1 MRIVFVLRVAVALLF
16 AAISFHAHADAAFE
30 ARLKNLEEELRCL
43 VCQNQTLADSTAPL
57 AQDLRREVRELA
69 EQGKSDAEIKQY
81 LVARYGDFVLYKPPV
96 KPTTWLL
103 WFGPFAFLLG
113 GALIWF
119 VVLRRRG
126 RGNGDD
132 DDDDGPPAAGSPG
145 GEQAE
150 RARKL
155 LESPPDD

>member
-1 MRIVFVLRVAVALLF
+1 MLAVPLLAIVFAQAQALTAL
-16 AAISFHAHADAAFE
+16 DV
-30 ARLKNLEEELRCL
+30 RLKNLEEELRCL

-57 AQDLRREVRELA
+57 AQDLRREVREQA
-69 EQGKSDAEIKQY
+69 ELGKSDAEIKQY

-126 RGNGDD
+126 RGGQSADE
-132 DDDDGPPAAGSPG
+132 GPATPPSGGQAARARALLDGSP
-145 GEQAE
+145 E
-150 RARKL
+150 K
-155 LESPPDD
+155 

>member
-1 MRIVFVLRVAVALLF
+1 MSLLVA
-16 AAISFHAHADAAFE
+16 AASAYAQTDAAFE
-30 ARLKNLEEELRCL
+30 ARLKALSEELRCL

-57 AQDLRREVRELA
+57 AEDLRHEVRELA
-69 EQGKSDAEIKQY
+69 QQGKSDAEIKQY

-126 RGNGDD
+126 STRADVGLPESARAADD
-132 DDDDGPPAAGSPG
+132 QAG
-145 GEQAE
+145 
-150 RARKL
+150 RARAQAL
-155 LESPPDD
+155 LDASKEP

>member
-1 MRIVFVLRVAVALLF
+1 MKRFLMAAGLAAALLVS
-16 AAISFHAHADAAFE
+16 ALPAHAQTDPALE
-30 ARLKNLEEELRCL
+30 ARLKTLSEELRCL
-43 VCQNQTLADSTAPL
+43 VCQNQTLADSSAPL
-57 AQDLRREVRELA
+57 AEDLRREVRELA
-69 EQGKSDAEIKQY
+69 QQGKSDAEIKQY

-126 RGNGDD
+126 RSGNDSGVAEVAPTAMDQ
-132 DDDDGPPAAGSPG
+132 AGHARA
-145 GEQAE
+145 QA
-150 RARKL
+150 L
-155 LESPPDD
+155 LDETKEP